1 MISTSGS
8 RLLETDAIDAM
19 VRLLFPLADVITP
32 NRYEAE
38 FLAGMKIATP
48 ADVAAAADAIL
59 SRGAKAVLIK
69 GGHFDGSLM
78 TDYPFSRS
86 HEPRLFSSPK
96 ISTSNTHG
104 TGCTLSSAIASHLA
118 LGHTLPEAV
127 TLAKE
132 YLSHALAA
140 GASVKI
146 GHGHGP
152 VNHLF
157 NPQQLKTHIL

>member
-1 MISTSGS
+1 
-8 RLLETDAIDAM
+8 M

-69 GGHFDGSLM
+69 GGHFDDASM
-78 TDYPFSRS
+78 TDYLFAQS

-96 ISTSNTHG
+96 IVTPNTHG